1 MNAIFR
7 WSITTW
13 SFGASN
19 FLSAITSTYTAMF
32 SAYLMACTLTLPS
45 ISLAQPWPTRASA
58 RPATTDAFTAILDR
72 FMTFLSYLVCVR
84 LSFRPDSLENVVD
97 ARLERVRAEE
107 ERVPGYRIRV

>member
-32 SAYLMACTLTLPS
+32 SAYLMPCTLTLPL
-45 ISLAQPWPTRASA
+45 ISLAQPGPTRASA

-84 LSFRPDSLENVVD
+84 LSFRPDSLENVAD
-97 ARLERVRAEE
+97 APPDLVRAQADL
-107 ERVPGYRIRV
+107 V